1 MPTINNQV
9 TRLKKQKADL
19 ESRLREQE
27 EELDDLAGQVVWSC
41 VIMMIMLVIRMRMEF
56 AHIPNYCLMQQKG
69 KDLFLEL
76 VVAGGG
82 NDDDLSDDYDADN
95 DIYIMMSVCLCVCL

>member
-27 EELDDLAGQVVWSC
+27 EELDDLAGQV
-41 VIMMIMLVIRMRMEF
+41 
-56 AHIPNYCLMQQKG
+56 
-69 KDLFLEL
+69 EL
-76 VVAGGG
+76 C
-82 NDDDLSDDYDADN
+82 DYDDN
-95 DIYIMMSVCLCVCL
+95 VG

>member
-27 EELDDLAGQVVWSC
+27 EELDDLAGQVELC
-41 VIMMIMLVIRMRMEF
+41 VVMMMLVIRMRMK
-56 AHIPNYCLMQQKG
+56 KG
-69 KDLFLEL
+69 KDLFLY
-76 VVAGGG
+76 
-82 NDDDLSDDYDADN
+82 S
-95 DIYIMMSVCLCVCL
+95 

>member
-1 MPTINNQV
+1 MKLDVEFKEDKINSLTREVADLENRGADQEEVRRICFEEVIIFLPTINNQV

-41 VIMMIMLVIRMRMEF
+41 V
-56 AHIPNYCLMQQKG
+56 
-69 KDLFLEL
+69 
-76 VVAGGG
+76 
-82 NDDDLSDDYDADN
+82 
-95 DIYIMMSVCLCVCL
+95 